1 MAKIVIAGDAI
12 VITSTQKLEDIKT
25 LEKYRP
31 NALTLYETDENGKKT
46 EVFKV
51 GSTTGEG
58 AISQYGASFGST
70 THDTA
75 KLATITMSLPRGVED
90 AKKYVADMVGVAIIN
105 LNKVEEQFEAALAEV
120 TAEKAAVLENISIA
134 Q

>member
-12 VITSTQKLEDIKT
+12 VITSTQKLESIKT

-31 NALTLYETDENGKKT
+31 NALTLYETDENGKKM

-70 THDTA
+70 THDA
-75 KLATITMSLPRGVED
+75 EKLATITMSLPRGVED